1 MDFPPSWKKDIRC
14 FSLTISTTV
23 WTMRTTSLS
32 QAAAESVSKAG
43 IKEDACPLF
52 LFPIFSSLPA
62 TARHSFSF
70 FFWKQKRKKKDHPSS
85 LSFFLC
91 KGKRLC
97 LFLTEISPK
106 QRQGN
111 AIHLLFSFLKKEKEY
126 IFLLLQKRKHH
137 RIPSEKRR
145 KKARATSVIF
155 YGWFSIFVMIQ
166 SICHEQ
172 WYPSISRLLHQ
183 TGFFFALF
191 CFSSLPLPFGRFF
204 V

>member
-1 MDFPPSWKKDIRC
+1 MPEENDSFSSAY
-14 FSLTISTTV
+14 SLTISTMVQTR
-23 WTMRTTSLS
+23 RTTSLS
-32 QAAAESVSKAG
+32 QAAAESTSKAWT
-43 IKEDACPLF
+43 KEDACPLF

-97 LFLTEISPK
+97 LFLTGISPK
-106 QRQGN
+106 QRQAN
-111 AIHLLFSFLKKEKEY
+111 TIRLLLFFLKKKR
-126 IFLLLQKRKHH
+126 IHLSSFTKRKHH

-155 YGWFSIFVMIQ
+155 YG
-166 SICHEQ
+166 
-172 WYPSISRLLHQ
+172 
-183 TGFFFALF
+183 
-191 CFSSLPLPFGRFF
+191 
-204 V
+204 